1 MGFVLD
7 GRRRRARSTSPSV
20 TLATARHG
28 AFVRVVGTI
37 REGETVLAPASGRP
51 CVCFS
56 AAIRGMVLVEPTRLG
71 GHHARTWHDV
81 ASRVGG
87 APFVIDDGTGT
98 AVVDPGG
105 AFIRAVVDHTVTSH
119 NRLELKLHDPSMP
132 PANAICHE
140 YIVDEGV
147 ITVGTRVVVE
157 AMVRRPAEGLEAP
170 VFRGAAGTRIELV
183 GAPDRSASISNLPAN
198 ITDAVHS

>member
-1 MGFVLD
+1 M
-7 GRRRRARSTSPSV
+7 
-20 TLATARHG
+20 
-28 AFVRVVGTI
+28 
-37 REGETVLAPASGRP
+37 EE
-51 CVCFS
+51 
-56 AAIRGMVLVEPTRLG
+56 AAIRGMVLVEPTRRG
-71 GHHARTWHDV
+71 GSYSRTWHDV

-87 APFVIDDGTGT
+87 VPFVLDDGTGT
-98 AVVDPGG
+98 AVVDPAG

-119 NRLELKLHDPSMP
+119 TRLDLQLHDPSML
-132 PANAICHE
+132 PADAICHA

-157 AMVRRPAEGLEAP
+157 AMVRRPSEGIEAP

-198 ITDAVHS
+198 ILDAVHS